1 VSPTI
6 ASNPSIEYWFLLH
19 FEDTNKVFIA
29 SELKKYLKK
38 YIPDYSTD
46 ENFLEKEDWVKNM
59 SDNIS
64 IVCERA
70 EKYTNENMSFTSFPL
85 LISELKPK

>member
-1 VSPTI
+1 LP
-6 ASNPSIEYWFLLH
+6 P
-19 FEDTNKVFIA
+19 
-29 SELKKYLKK
+29 YLKK
-38 YIPDYSTD
+38 YIPKYLTD
-46 ENFLEKEDWVKNM
+46 EDFLEREDWFKNM

-64 IVCERA
+64 IACERA